1 MKVNKVTNG
10 YVIQVFDTDEQE
22 YVEQTFIPEDG
33 QPTFETEDGDSVYD
47 VDPDF
52 DESELDDLPL
62 EMQQPDDIGLD
73 HFEWYNVAILNP
85 DNDHA
90 YYVQI
95 PLGEEEG
102 WEGFDT
108 KEKAVEFMEDCMEDG
123 DGEAEWAVVKE
134 TRTVVMKGYR

>member
-33 QPTFETEDGDSVYD
+33 SPAFETEEGESVYD

-62 EMQQPDDIGLD
+62 EMQQPDDIGLE
-73 HFEWYNVAILNP
+73 HFEWYNVVTLDP
-85 DNDHA
+85 DNEHA
-90 YYVQI
+90 YFIQR
-95 PLGEEEG
+95 PLGEEDE
-102 WEGFDT
+102 WEGFKT
-108 KEKAVEFMEDCMEDG
+108 RAEAEEFMDDCLENGMQDTT
-123 DGEAEWAVVKE
+123 WAVIKE
-134 TRTVVMKGYR
+134 TRTIVMKGCN